1 MNAQTISV
9 TSAEAGTKKNE
20 AQAAVKKSELFHTED
35 WLAVW
40 IGFFVISAAA
50 LGVLT
55 GAYDFSAAKF
65 STWGNGISFLSI
77 WSVPLVLKL
86 IFTSVVLGVLFT
98 IGNQLKGTEAK
109 KHIPAFAGIF
119 LVSVLVRLI
128 SAEYTLNHY
137 LEWAFFALAVGLLI
151 ANTIGV
157 PNWLRPAVQTEFYI
171 KVGLVIMGFSV
182 LFSNIVN
189 FGLYGL
195 GIAWIVTPLVILFM
209 WFFGTRVL
217 KMDNKPLVI
226 TLATATSVCGTSAA
240 IATGAAARAKKQTF
254 LFPYRFPLSLQY

>member
-1 MNAQTISV
+1 M
-9 TSAEAGTKKNE
+9 
-20 AQAAVKKSELFHTED
+20 
-35 WLAVW
+35 
-40 IGFFVISAAA
+40 
-50 LGVLT
+50 
-55 GAYDFSAAKF
+55 
-65 STWGNGISFLSI
+65 
-77 WSVPLVLKL
+77 
-86 IFTSVVLGVLFT
+86 LGVLFT

-109 KHIPAFAGIF
+109 KYIPAFAGIF

-128 SAEYTLNHY
+128 SAEYTLNRY

-157 PNWLRPAVQTEFYI
+157 PNWLKPAVQTEFYI

-195 GIAWIVTPLVILFM
+195 GIAWIVTPMVILFM

-240 IATGAAARAKKQTF
+240 IATGAAARAKKTD
-254 LFPYRFPLSLQY
+254 LSLSVSISMIFTVLMMVFEPIRVYRSCSRSRNRSRRTGTDFCRAGEINPEYPDRIHCFCGSSIFLYSCGKE